1 MFHTVKKVQQ
11 SSCGS
16 VFIVYSEN
24 MSEQREQSVTVAVRL
39 PEDVAA
45 KLDEIA
51 RRNYASRSGI
61 LRMAV
66 DALLESRE
74 KDGGELSGDE
84 ASRAA

>member
-1 MFHTVKKVQQ
+1 MF
-11 SSCGS
+11 S
-16 VFIVYSEN
+16 VINNEN
-24 MSEQREQSVTVAVRL
+24 MSEQREQSVTVVVRL
-39 PEDVAA
+39 PEEVAA

-74 KDGGELSGDE
+74 QEPTKAPSGET
-84 ASRAA
+84 RQAAAA